1 MGSNNSSHYVELLNQ
16 LLQKL
21 KVALGPEIVLVKVR
35 KIKGISLTRD
45 HSIGKIHEDPELV
58 SQQVM
63 DQFGE
68 LSPLL
73 ANTVIKP
80 YLASTHVS

>member
-1 MGSNNSSHYVELLNQ
+1 MGSNNSSHYVQPLNQ

-35 KIKGISLTRD
+35 KIKGISLTAD
-45 HSIGKIHEDPELV
+45 NTIGNIREDPGLV
-58 SQQVM
+58 SQQLV
-63 DQFGE
+63 DQFNQ

-73 ANTVIKP
+73 VNTLIKP
-80 YLASTHVS
+80 YLASIRVP